1 MSKENDEI
9 ISVKVAGTEYQLYC
23 PKDEQRGLLNAADYL
38 NKKVRKIKRQ
48 AKFLSMEKA
57 SVLAGLEVANEL
69 LNSDKVEIK
78 EPFDNSTNVIG
89 RTAAILT
96 KSNLITSV
104 VGGGDTVAALNKSEL
119 TGGFSFVS
127 IAGGALVE
135 WLEGKTLPGLEF
147 LSN

>member
-1 MSKENDEI
+1 MSKDNDEI

-78 EPFDNSTNVIG
+78 EPFDNSDTENVESTESTEKIES
-89 RTAAILT
+89 T
-96 KSNLITSV
+96 KTETPKQKEENSDDLSIKLVSEI
-104 VGGGDTVAALNKSEL
+104 SEL
-119 TGGFSFVS
+119 SK
-127 IAGGALVE
+127 L
-135 WLEGKTLPGLEF
+135 
-147 LSN
+147 

>member
-1 MSKENDEI
+1 MSKDNDEI

-78 EPFDNSTNVIG
+78 EYNKKKKVNPNHLGIIINPVITTILFIINSKNSP
-89 RTAAILT
+89 
-96 KSNLITSV
+96 K
-104 VGGGDTVAALNKSEL
+104 
-119 TGGFSFVS
+119 
-127 IAGGALVE
+127 
-135 WLEGKTLPGLEF
+135 
-147 LSN
+147 LSP

>member
-1 MSKENDEI
+1 MSKDNDEI

-78 EPFDNSTNVIG
+78 EPFDNSDTENVES
-89 RTAAILT
+89 TE
-96 KSNLITSV
+96 S
-104 VGGGDTVAALNKSEL
+104 SEL
-119 TGGFSFVS
+119 TEKIESTITETPKQKEENSDDLSIKLVS
-127 IAGGALVE
+127 EISE
-135 WLEGKTLPGLEF
+135 
-147 LSN
+147 LSKL

>member
-78 EPFDNSTNVIG
+78 EPFNNSDTENVESTESTESTEKIES
-89 RTAAILT
+89 T
-96 KSNLITSV
+96 KNETPKQKEENSDDLSIKLVSEI
-104 VGGGDTVAALNKSEL
+104 SEL
-119 TGGFSFVS
+119 SK
-127 IAGGALVE
+127 L
-135 WLEGKTLPGLEF
+135 
-147 LSN
+147 

>member
-1 MSKENDEI
+1 MSKDNDEI

-23 PKDEQRGLLNAADYL
+23 PKEEQRGLLNAADYL

-78 EPFDNSTNVIG
+78 EPFDNSDTENVES
-89 RTAAILT
+89 T
-96 KSNLITSV
+96 KTETPQQKEENSDDLSIKLVSEI
-104 VGGGDTVAALNKSEL
+104 SEL
-119 TGGFSFVS
+119 SK
-127 IAGGALVE
+127 L
-135 WLEGKTLPGLEF
+135 
-147 LSN
+147 

>member
-1 MSKENDEI
+1 MSKDNDEI

-78 EPFDNSTNVIG
+78 EPFNNSDTENVES
-89 RTAAILT
+89 TELT
-96 KSNLITSV
+96 EKIESTKTETPEQKEENSDDLSIKLVSEI
-104 VGGGDTVAALNKSEL
+104 SEL
-119 TGGFSFVS
+119 SK
-127 IAGGALVE
+127 L
-135 WLEGKTLPGLEF
+135 
-147 LSN
+147 

>member
-78 EPFDNSTNVIG
+78 EPFNNSDTENVES
-89 RTAAILT
+89 TESTELT
-96 KSNLITSV
+96 EKTESTKTEAPKQKEENSDDLSIKIVSEI
-104 VGGGDTVAALNKSEL
+104 SEL
-119 TGGFSFVS
+119 SK
-127 IAGGALVE
+127 L
-135 WLEGKTLPGLEF
+135 
-147 LSN
+147 